1 MGDSPR
7 WSTTIISY
15 NFLAIGRITIEQI
28 YSFGILSLQTSMLST
43 RKIEQTSKLLF
54 HFWFISPYI
63 FNCFNPQI

>member
-7 WSTTIISY
+7 WSTTSISY

-43 RKIEQTSKLLF
+43 RKI
-54 HFWFISPYI
+54 
-63 FNCFNPQI
+63 